1 MISNSVMVSMI
12 VTIVL
17 AAAGII
23 VPFVM
28 IYITARKKET
38 GSFASFGLGILA
50 YFWSQYL
57 LPFPI
62 IYIMMK
68 CRFLQVIIF
77 GNIPSKL

>member
-50 YFWSQYL
+50 SVSYTHL
-57 LPFPI
+57 TLPTNS
-62 IYIMMK
+62 
-68 CRFLQVIIF
+68 RV
-77 GNIPSKL
+77 

>member
-28 IYITARKKET
+28 IYITARKKRQALLLHLVW
-38 GSFASFGLGILA
+38 GFWLISGHSICCLFRLYIL
-50 YFWSQYL
+50 
-57 LPFPI
+57 
-62 IYIMMK
+62 
-68 CRFLQVIIF
+68 
-77 GNIPSKL
+77 